1 MDRITIIGTGLIG
14 TSLGL
19 ALKKANLSKCEI
31 VGHDKEPSASSKAQ
45 RRGAVDKADRNLI
58 SSVEGARIV
67 IIATP
72 PMAIRETMEYIAP
85 HLAEGVL
92 VTDTGSTKSNVLKWA
107 DEIFPAGVNFVGG
120 HPMAGKESSGPDAAE
135 ATLFD
140 GATYAICATPSA
152 DYQAVQ
158 TLASLVESIG
168 ATPYFI
174 GAEEHDSYVAAVSH
188 LPFILSVALVGCT
201 SDSPSW
207 DDISTLAASGYR
219 DITRL
224 ASGDPVMHRDIC
236 VTNQESII
244 KWIDQFITY
253 LYKFRN
259 DVRDD
264 PDAVELA
271 LISAWQARS
280 RWLSGAKVN
289 QSTVSADLPSAND
302 SMMGLVMGDRMSSR
316 LRELNQRLEKN
327 DGNRSSR

>member
-1 MDRITIIGTGLIG
+1 
-14 TSLGL
+14 
-19 ALKKANLSKCEI
+19 
-31 VGHDKEPSASSKAQ
+31 
-45 RRGAVDKADRNLI
+45 
-58 SSVEGARIV
+58 
-67 IIATP
+67 
-72 PMAIRETMEYIAP
+72 
-85 HLAEGVL
+85 
-92 VTDTGSTKSNVLKWA
+92 
-107 DEIFPAGVNFVGG
+107 VGG
-120 HPMAGKESSGPDAAE
+120 HPMAGRESSGPEAAE

-152 DYQAVQ
+152 ESQAVQ
-158 TLASLVESIG
+158 TLASMVETIG
-168 ATPYFI
+168 ATPFFI

-188 LPFILSVALVGCT
+188 LPFILSVALVACT

-271 LISAWQARS
+271 FISAWQARS

-289 QSTVSADLPSAND
+289 QSTVSADIPSAND

-316 LRELNQRLEKN
+316 LRELNEKFGKNNGN
-327 DGNRSSR
+327 DSSR

>member
-19 ALKKANLSKCEI
+19 ALKKANLSNCEI
-31 VGHDKEPSASSKAQ
+31 VGHDKEPSASAKAQ
-45 RRGAVDKADRNLI
+45 RRGAFDKADRNLI
-58 SSVEGARIV
+58 SSIEGARII

-72 PMAIRETMEYIAP
+72 SLAIRETMEYIAP
-85 HLAEGVL
+85 YLDQGTL
-92 VTDTGSTKSNVLKWA
+92 ITDTGSTKSNVLKWA

-120 HPMAGKESSGPDAAE
+120 HPMAGKESSGPGAAE
-135 ATLFD
+135 ADLFD
-140 GATYAICATPSA
+140 GCTYAICATPSA
-152 DYQAVQ
+152 QPQAVQ
-158 TLASLVESIG
+158 TLVSLVESIG

-188 LPFILSVALVGCT
+188 LPFVLSVALVACT

-207 DDISTLAASGYR
+207 DGMSTLAASGYR

-244 KWIDQFITY
+244 TWIDQFITH

-259 DVRDD
+259 AVRDD
-264 PDAVELA
+264 PDAVETT

-280 RWLSGAKVN
+280 RWLSGSKSVN
-289 QSTVSADLPSAND
+289 QSVPADLPSAND
-302 SMMGLVMGDRMSSR
+302 SMMGLLMGDRMSSR
-316 LRELNQRLEKN
+316 LRELNERFGKN
-327 DGNRSSR
+327 DGNQSSR